1 MPAQATTE
9 GGKVIA
15 WINFASMIICAIL
28 CLYFYVKSAGPA
40 ALEEKIGETAYR
52 KCTQYRIIA
61 SIFMTVVGVNYVVY
75 FCYPLPVALPR
86 TFPWAWWLSALI
98 AILIALPGGYLWL
111 RGMRDAG
118 RETILVKKEHTLF
131 GGIYRKIR
139 HPQAAGEVTFWW
151 VIAFLLNSPFL
162 AMFSFIWI
170 PIFYVMCLA
179 EEKDLIKRYGEAYLD
194 YIKNTG
200 FIIPRR
206 DRLK

>member
-1 MPAQATTE
+1 M
-9 GGKVIA
+9 IA
-15 WINFASMIICAIL
+15 WINLASMVVSVIL

-75 FCYPLPVALPR
+75 FFYPLPSPLAS

-98 AILIALPGGYLWL
+98 AILIAVPGGYLWL
-111 RGMRDAG
+111 RAMKDAG

-131 GGIYRKIR
+131 GGIYRNIR
-139 HPQAAGEVTFWW
+139 HPQASGEVTFWW

-162 AMFSFIWI
+162 AVFSFIWI

-179 EEKDLIKRYGEAYLD
+179 EEKDLIKRYGEAYLA

-206 DRLK
+206 DRSRLRK